1 MNIAWIYV
9 FVGGLLEIGW
19 AIGLK
24 LSDGFT
30 NRTASILT
38 VIAILISIYFFTKSM
53 SLLPVGTAY
62 AVYTGIG
69 AAGAAIAGMAF
80 LGEEASAG
88 KIIFIVILIA
98 GIVGLRLV
106 PSEMPAGAENT
117 PRPGKGE

>member
-1 MNIAWIYV
+1 MAWIYV